1 MANILFVNANLYGHI
16 NPTLP
21 LVRELVKR
29 GNKVDYFCS
38 KQFEEKVIAEGAV
51 FLNYSTELDEFLA
64 AYRPTDRHP
73 FFLLM
78 EYILLYAEAV
88 LPGVLELIHRKEY
101 DMVVCDSLFGAPYF
115 LDQLIQIPVVSS
127 HSSFA
132 MSHAPVPDSMLQPGT
147 HPQLDHCYEILNRI
161 CDKYKVPVPGLSDIF
176 ISKSQWNVVYTIPEF
191 NGDAGLEASKYFFT
205 GALVEKVVAE
215 PMDDIPQKDS
225 RPLIYIS
232 LGSVNTDFIDFYKMC
247 LEAFKASDVFV
258 MMSIG
263 KKCKIEQ
270 LGDIPSNFYVGNFLP
285 QLAILEQ
292 ADVFITH
299 AGFNSVNEAL
309 SYSVPMYAFPM
320 VNDQHMVAKR
330 LNDLKLGIVG
340 QFKEISP
347 QSLREGTEQLLREKE
362 YKENCIRISKQLKG
376 TEGLILVA
384 EKLEEVCL
392 KR

>member
-51 FLNYSTELDEFLA
+51 FLNYSAELDDFLA

-73 FFLLM
+73 FFMLM
-78 EYILLYAEAV
+78 EYILLYAEV
-88 LPGVLELIHRKEY
+88 MLPGVLELIKSKAY

-115 LDQLIQIPVVSS
+115 LNQLIQIPVVSS

-132 MSHAPVPDSMLQPGT
+132 MSHAPVPASMLEPGT

-161 CDKYKVPVPGLSDIF
+161 CEKHTVPVTSLSDIF

-191 NGDAGLEASKYFFT
+191 NGDPGLEVSKYFFT
-205 GALVEKVVAE
+205 GAIVKNETAE
-215 PMDDIPQKDS
+215 DFDDIPQRDS

-247 LEAFKASDVFV
+247 LEAFKTLDVFV

-270 LGDIPSNFYVGNFLP
+270 LGDIPSNFYIGNFLP
-285 QLAILEQ
+285 QLAILKQ

-309 SYSVPMYAFPM
+309 SYGVPMYAFPM

-330 LNDLKLGIVG
+330 IKDLKLGIVG

-347 QSLREGTEQLLREKE
+347 QALRDGTEELLREKE
-362 YKENCIRISKQLKG
+362 FKENCISISKQLKG
-376 TEGLILVA
+376 TEGLMSVA
-384 EKLEEVCL
+384 EKLEEICL
-392 KR
+392 